1 MVRGEWAVGFGRAM
15 SRPLTSSLASSIAL
29 RRVSSAPG
37 WVVKEAIE
45 GYLALDEERDRQT
58 LAALAEVDA
67 GATIDHAE
75 IQAWAKRPYCRSTE
89 STAVILWRSAGSNL
103 PTRTCIDCTTSW
115 SPSIPARQLVPYVCF
130 SVASGAFPAQPRL
143 GERFPRFGSRKS
155 GAYSPRSMRFVT
167 R

>member
-15 SRPLTSSLASSIAL
+15 SRPLTSSLASSTAL

-37 WVVKEAIE
+37 WVGKEAIE

-75 IQAWAKRPYCRSTE
+75 MRAWEKGL
-89 STAVILWRSAGSNL
+89 TAR
-103 PTRTCIDCTTSW
+103 R
-115 SPSIPARQLVPYVCF
+115 
-130 SVASGAFPAQPRL
+130 
-143 GERFPRFGSRKS
+143 RKS
-155 GAYSPRSMRFVT
+155 RR
-167 R
+167 